1 MSCFPFNFERLIKSE
16 KDHVYFPNLNGLRFF
31 AAFMVLYAHIK
42 FFKHLYG
49 VNEFKFPV
57 QTEWGELGV
66 TLFFVLSGFLITYLL
81 LHEYKKF
88 GTIQLRFFYMRRVL
102 RIFPLY
108 YLTVILAFF
117 VLPHFLK
124 IPHFSEY
131 NPLFPNSENVDMLPS
146 IDPQYYKKLGLFS
159 VFLPNLSF
167 VTYDLVPFASQ
178 LWSVGVE
185 EQFYLFWPTL
195 LLFFH
200 KRLFPV
206 LLIIACGIAFLPY
219 LVFPFIDLSIH
230 PKLMILDKF
239 LYFLRIDCMAIGGV
253 MAYLLFN
260 KKKSFLNLVYSKW
273 FQWVVL
279 LSVLYGLLFNVTLP
293 HFHNQV
299 YSVLFSILILN
310 LASNPKPIFNL
321 EHSVFK
327 YLGKISYGLYIYN
340 PLAIVLCIN
349 FCNAVFVSET
359 LVYNILLFISS
370 ITLTILFSAISYK
383 FFEEKF
389 LTLKPKF
396 SKILSN

>member
-1 MSCFPFNFERLIKSE
+1 LIKPE

-31 AAFMVLYAHIK
+31 AAFMVLYAHVK

-49 VNEFKFPV
+49 VNEFKFPIN
-57 QTEWGELGV
+57 TEWGELGV

-81 LHEYKKF
+81 LHEYAKF

-131 NPLFPNSENVDMLPS
+131 NPLFPNSENVDLTAS
-146 IDPQYYKKLGLFS
+146 ADPQYYKKLGLFS
-159 VFLPNLSF
+159 VFLPNLSY
-167 VTYDLVPFASQ
+167 VTYDLVPFGSQ

-195 LLFFH
+195 LLLFH
-200 KRLFPV
+200 RRLFPV
-206 LLIIACGIAFLPY
+206 LLIIAGVIALSPF
-219 LVFPFIDLSIH
+219 FISQFIDLSIH

-239 LYFLRIDCMAIGGV
+239 LYFLRIDSMAIGGI
-253 MAYLLFN
+253 MAYLLF
-260 KKKSFLNLVYSKW
+260 KKKTSFLNFIYQKW
-273 FQWVVL
+273 FQWLVL
-279 LSVLYGLLFNVTLP
+279 ILLLYGLLFNVTLTY
-293 HFHNQV
+293 FHNQV
-299 YSVLFSILILN
+299 YSVFFAILILN
-310 LASNPKPIFNL
+310 LASNPNPIISL
-321 EHSVFK
+321 EHRVFK

-340 PLAIVLCIN
+340 PLAIVLSIN
-349 FCNAVFVSET
+349 LCNILFGAET
-359 LVYNILLFISS
+359 LVYNVILFIASVLLTVILSS
-370 ITLTILFSAISYK
+370 VSYH

-389 LTLKPKF
+389 LALKPKF